1 MASSVVESLQ
11 VFNTA
16 FNQRAVTLTALT
28 DGDGVLWF
36 RGTDAATALGYKDP
50 ARAVRTHVKKTSHK
64 QTLQNLRGG
73 AAPSLLKRSEGS
85 CVYISEAGLY
95 RLICSSELKEAE
107 LFLD

>member
-28 DGDGVLWF
+28 DGDRVLWF

-50 ARAVRTHVKKTSHK
+50 ARDVSTA
-64 QTLQNLRGG
+64 LANARGFAQPRRG
-73 AAPSLLKRSEGS
+73 RAGNASAPSG
-85 CVYISEAGLY
+85 
-95 RLICSSELKEAE
+95 
-107 LFLD
+107 